1 MKLNLKE
8 KAINL
13 RKEGYS
19 YSEILRQILVA
30 RSTLSRWL
38 HSVGLS
44 KKQKQRLT
52 RKKWASIRRGW
63 DKWRETRIN
72 KTIAIINHSVKKTKT
87 IKITKEKLWLM
98 GTMLYWAE
106 GAKSKEYRPSQ
117 GISFSNSDP
126 KMISFFLL
134 WIKQILKI
142 PKNRIKL
149 DIYLHETKKNEI
161 KDVRKF
167 WSKTTRFSL
176 KKFDKIYYKKHKISS
191 LRKNKGKDYYGLL
204 RIQVRRSTNLN
215 RQITGWIKGI
225 CQKWG
230 VV

>member
-19 YSEILRQILVA
+19 YSEILRQVLVA

-72 KTIAIINHSVKKTKT
+72 KTITIINHSVKKTKT
-87 IKITKEKLWLM
+87 IKITKEK
-98 GTMLYWAE
+98 
-106 GAKSKEYRPSQ
+106 
-117 GISFSNSDP
+117 
-126 KMISFFLL
+126 
-134 WIKQILKI
+134 
-142 PKNRIKL
+142 
-149 DIYLHETKKNEI
+149 
-161 KDVRKF
+161 
-167 WSKTTRFSL
+167 
-176 KKFDKIYYKKHKISS
+176 
-191 LRKNKGKDYYGLL
+191 
-204 RIQVRRSTNLN
+204 
-215 RQITGWIKGI
+215 
-225 CQKWG
+225 
-230 VV
+230 